1 VVLPGV
7 WGQLPHLSIDKEG
20 FDAVYM
26 EIEATLFYLGAP
38 AQEINE
44 FMNIIESFRSD
55 VVA

>member
-1 VVLPGV
+1 
-7 WGQLPHLSIDKEG
+7 
-20 FDAVYM
+20 M
-26 EIEATLFYLGAP
+26 EIEATLCYLGAP

>member
-1 VVLPGV
+1 MSVAHE
-7 WGQLPHLSIDKEG
+7 HLGIDKDG

-44 FMNIIESFRSD
+44 FMNIIDSFRSE